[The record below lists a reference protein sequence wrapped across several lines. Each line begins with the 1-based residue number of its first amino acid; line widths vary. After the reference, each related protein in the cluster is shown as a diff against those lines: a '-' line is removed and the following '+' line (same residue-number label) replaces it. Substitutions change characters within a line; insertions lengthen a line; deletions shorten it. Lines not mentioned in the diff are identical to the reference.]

1 MRAVLTGLVAWASLV
16 AGSCGATAWA
26 GPDAGSG
33 APDALSLGA
42 PAAVA
47 PGVGY
52 REFSLKG
59 GHGPAH
65 GHLLTVDLREKRV
78 SVDLLYPGVVGAR
91 ESVSRLADRRGA
103 VGGVNGD
110 FFNIA
115 EEQHPGVEATGAPVG
130 PAVAGGRA
138 LKSAVPDGQRFGPAM
153 PRGVTTEDVLAVG
166 TDRVARLDRL
176 RFEGVVRSGDDELE
190 LSGFNQYA
198 LPVGGVGAYTPDWGA
213 ASRLRAT
220 CGTDTDRGAPC
231 SRTTLEVTVRDGRV
245 AAVSRRPGK
254 GAIPRGS
261 VVLLGRDGGARDLS
275 RLEVGDRVE
284 VSKRLRSREGAV
296 SFALG
301 GFPILRDGRALGGLD
316 AATAAVRTA
325 AGVADHG
332 RRLYL
337 LALDGRAEYRAGL
350 TLAELA
356 AAMRKLGAV
365 DAFNLDGG
373 GSSTLVTRGS
383 GGRAAVRNHPSG
395 GAERAVPNGIGVFVK

>member
-52 REFSLKG
+52 RECSLKG

-198 LPVGGVGAYTPDWGA
+198 LPVGGVGAYTPDWGT